1 VRPLDPALYPF
12 APHWFDR
19 GDGIRMHYVD
29 VGPARPQGTVL
40 MVHGNPSWS
49 FYFRDLIR
57 ALSPTH
63 RCIAPDHVGM
73 GRSDK
78 PHDAAYHYTLDT
90 RVQDLSRLVASVA
103 PTGPLTLVA
112 HDWGGMI
119 SLAWAV
125 DHPERVE
132 RLVLL
137 NTAAFPLP
145 EGRKLPWQ
153 LKLAR
158 TPLGP
163 LLVRGFNA
171 FAVGAAHLGVTR
183 RKLAPAVRDGLLH
196 PYGSWADRRAVLRF
210 VQDIPLSPDHTSWDE
225 VMRTEAGL
233 AAMAA
238 VPALVMWGAKD
249 FVFDDH
255 FLEEWRR
262 RLPQAEVH
270 RFADAGH
277 YVLEDAWE
285 RIVPLTTSFLAR
297 HPLTA
302 PC

>member
-1 VRPLDPALYPF
+1 MRPLDPALYPF

-210 VQDIPLSPDHTSWDE
+210 VQDIPLAPGNPGYETVVRTAGMLDRFRHTP
-225 VMRTEAGL
+225 TLIG
-233 AAMAA
+233 
-238 VPALVMWGAKD
+238 WGGQD
-249 FVFDDH
+249 FVFDAA
-255 FLEEWRR
+255 FLAEWRR
-262 RLPQAEVH
+262 RLPAATVLE
-270 RFADAGH
+270 FAQSGH
-277 YVLEDAWE
+277 YVLEDAAE
-285 RIVPLTTSFLAR
+285 TLVPRIASFVRLA
-297 HPLTA
+297 
-302 PC
+302 